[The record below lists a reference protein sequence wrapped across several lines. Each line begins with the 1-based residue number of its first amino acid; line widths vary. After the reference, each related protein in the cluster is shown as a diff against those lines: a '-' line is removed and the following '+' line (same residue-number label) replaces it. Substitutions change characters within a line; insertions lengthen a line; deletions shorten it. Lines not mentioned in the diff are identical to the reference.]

1 MKALKILKSIGMNI
15 HKGKTIEAVQLPELS
30 WGRGTGKTRSTY
42 SIMLLSIRAP
52 KKHSLTKYKPDYG
65 LCIQKR
71 AAMDNAV

>member
-42 SIMLLSIRAP
+42 
-52 KKHSLTKYKPDYG
+52 
-65 LCIQKR
+65 
-71 AAMDNAV
+71 